1 MADLTKLIKISVETG
16 KSEVEINGVK
26 HAIDDLI
33 AAERQLNQTLI
44 SAAAG
49 RKRTQQTIESEIRT
63 LQFQRKAVADTTI
76 QYGRFTAE
84 IKQLEMEL
92 AVLRGTAVRTS
103 DGVNQLRN
111 SSGLASQ
118 TLVEVGRTIS
128 DANYGFTA
136 VANNLSQLSYY
147 FIALVKDSKGV
158 GNAFRDLGK
167 QLLGAGGIIIALQL
181 VITVIEKFTLKQQEA
196 ERAIKKTTNALAGAE
211 GQIAKLEQY
220 ADILKD
226 STASTESQ
234 EFALKKLKK
243 EGYDKTIGSI
253 EKFIEAK
260 KALLLFEANESI
272 SKEKLQK
279 QIEKQFELQEKLRIE
294 TEEFDAKKAEA
305 DDLIKRKQ
313 KSYFNEEKAKE
324 SLEKFKDAI
333 ETELENVSETIE
345 KITNESGDSIRAFV
359 DSQKGNPFFD
369 SLTGGE
375 KGKDLLN
382 KRLKEFKSNLFDLSK
397 ESEKYRQESLKEN
410 DLTQQE
416 ILEQERQFSI
426 AELELKKKSYIEKE
440 TLRKDNYIKELDEKK
455 KQAEEDNKWTEE
467 DEENYQRLLLEADE
481 TLKEE
486 LLEAEA
492 EFLDA
497 KIMLNKAFDNESK
510 IIKQKQF
517 NDDINAYVSVKKA
530 QREFEKQGKLAMA
543 TTEAER
549 INIKEQYRLEDFQFE
564 KEHLQKEINQRREN
578 GESWLSLQAELNL
591 LEIEN
596 ERTTVEAK
604 MAIRQAEAEQAAA
617 DIDKAKQYV
626 QGLSD
631 VIDANFQAQIDKE
644 ENKTTIINNELRTR
658 LDNENLSKEEKE
670 DINKQIAA
678 NEEKLRIKQEK
689 IEEKKFKTDKA
700 FRISMALMDTA
711 SSALKAYASQ
721 LIPGDPTSF
730 GRAFIAAGAATALG
744 LAQVA
749 AIAKQQFKSSSSAA
763 PLRVSV
769 DSTSASSPSTQPA
782 EVQAPVFNVVGRSNV
797 NQLAETIASQSKA
810 PIKTY
815 VVAKDVSTAQELER
829 NIIESATL

>member
-181 VITVIEKFTLKQQEA
+181 VITVIEKFTIKQQEA

-279 QIEKQFELQEKLRIE
+279 QIEKQFELQERLRIK

-416 ILEQERQFSI
+416 ILEQERQFAI
-426 AELELKKKSYIEKE
+426 ADLELKKKSYIEKE

-455 KQAEEDNKWTEE
+455 KQAVADEKWTEE

-497 KIMLNKAFDNESK
+497 KIILNKAFDNESK
-510 IIKQKQF
+510 ILKQKQF
-517 NDDINAYVSVKKA
+517 NDDINAYMSVKKA

-543 TTEAER
+543 RTEDER
-549 INIKEQYRLEDFQFE
+549 LKIKEQYRLEDFQFE
-564 KEHLQKEINQRREN
+564 KEYLQKEINQRI
-578 GESWLSLQAELNL
+578 ESKESYLELQTKLNL

-596 ERTTVEAK
+596 ERDTVEAK
-604 MAIRQAEAEQAAA
+604 MAIRKAEAEQAAE

-658 LDNENLSKEEKE
+658 LENENLSKEEKE

-711 SSALKAYASQ
+711 SSALRAFSSQ
-721 LIPGDPTSF
+721 LTLDPSSF
-730 GRAFIAAGAATALG
+730 GRGLIAAGAATALG

-749 AIAKQQFKSSSSAA
+749 TIAKQQFKSSSSAS

>member
-1 MADLTKLIKISVETG
+1 MADLTKLIKISVESG
-16 KSEVEINGVK
+16 KSQVEINGVK

-33 AAERQLNQTLI
+33 ASERELNKTLV
-44 SAAAG
+44 SSTAG

-92 AVLRGTAVRTS
+92 AVLRGTAVRTA
-103 DGVNQLRN
+103 DGVNQLKN

-147 FIALVKDSKGV
+147 FIALVKNSNGV
-158 GNAFRDLGK
+158 GAALKDLGK

-181 VITVIEKFTLKQQEA
+181 VITMIEKFSLKQQEA

-211 GQIAKLEQY
+211 GQIAKLKQY
-220 ADILKD
+220 AEILKD
-226 STASTESQ
+226 STASVESQ
-234 EFALKKLKK
+234 EFALRKLKK

-253 EKFIEAK
+253 DKFIQAK
-260 KALLLFEANESI
+260 QALLLFEANEVI

-294 TEEFDAKKAEA
+294 TEAYDKKIDEAK
-305 DDLIKRKQ
+305 DLEERGQ
-313 KSYFNEEKAKE
+313 KSYLNVEKAKE
-324 SLEKFKDAI
+324 NFEEFKDAVKS
-333 ETELENVSETIE
+333 ELGDVSKTIKE
-345 KITNESGDSIRAFV
+345 ITNESGDSIRDFV
-359 DSQKGNPFFD
+359 NSQKGNPFFD

-410 DLTQQE
+410 DLTQEE

-426 AELELKKKSYIEKE
+426 AELEVKKKSYIEKE

-467 DEENYQRLLLEADE
+467 DEENYKRLISEADGA
-481 TLKEE
+481 LKEE

-492 EFLDA
+492 EFLDV
-497 KIMLNKAFDNESK
+497 KIMLNKAFDNQ
-510 IIKQKQF
+510 ININKQKQF
-517 NDDINAYVSVKKA
+517 NEDINAYVSVKKA
-530 QREFEKQGKLAMA
+530 QREFEKQGALAMA

-549 INIKEQYRLEDFQFE
+549 IKIKEEYRIEDFQSE
-564 KEHLQKEINQRREN
+564 KEYLQKEINQRKEN

-596 ERTTVEAK
+596 ERATVAAK
-604 MAIRQAEAEQAAA
+604 IAIRQAEAEQAAQ

-644 ENKTTIINNELRTR
+644 ENKTTIINNELRAR

-678 NEEKLRIKQEK
+678 NDEKLRIKQEG

-711 SSALKAYASQ
+711 SAALKAYASQ
-721 LIPGDPTSF
+721 LIPGDPTSI
-730 GRAFIAAGAATALG
+730 GRAFVAAGAATALG

-749 AIAKQQFKSSSSAA
+749 SIAKQQFKKSSSAS

-769 DSTSASSPSTQPA
+769 DSTAASSNQPA

-797 NQLAETIASQSKA
+797 NQLAETIAGQSKT

-815 VVAKDVSTAQELER
+815 VVAKDVSTAQELDR